1 MNMWLVLGFFSDLH
15 HFGRVLQRRKASNK
29 WSSHFWKFSGIAAEG
44 ENTRFEA
51 SWWAFRFL
59 CHRIHLHCFDGS
71 SSFWGI
77 TLERIHERSLHSTQ
91 LILIFI
97 QSKINKCFLSLLQV
111 LVILI
116 YGVLLYVIMAH
127 VARNL
132 TTLREQ
138 LQHIQEEGVHMM
150 HSAIYTKYTMFK

>member
-1 MNMWLVLGFFSDLH
+1 MKQFVPL
-15 HFGRVLQRRKASNK
+15 
-29 WSSHFWKFSGIAAEG
+29 
-44 ENTRFEA
+44 
-51 SWWAFRFL
+51 
-59 CHRIHLHCFDGS
+59 
-71 SSFWGI
+71 SF
-77 TLERIHERSLHSTQ
+77 
-91 LILIFI
+91 
-97 QSKINKCFLSLLQV
+97 LQV